1 LYFEDFP
8 NMTQAISREKQ
19 LKRWHREWKF
29 NLIRENNP
37 NLLDLADGWF
47 DDEILQNAKLDFNNQ
62 DQ

>member
-1 LYFEDFP
+1 
-8 NMTQAISREKQ
+8 MTQAISREKQ

-47 DDEILQNAKLDFNNQ
+47 DDEILQNAKLGFNNQ